1 MGLVRQAVGVHG
13 HPLPLLP
20 DKRSTAL
27 LQSLSPVYSKPC
39 TIYFGQVSSTTADA
53 LRHLHIGILYRIEYA
68 KNPVNILGDRLR
80 VWDIPVADHQRWRR
94 SYAILL
100 WRAVAMHSTN
110 LTN

>member
-1 MGLVRQAVGVHG
+1 MGLVRQAVGVHR

-39 TIYFGQVSSTTADA
+39 TIYFGQVTADA
-53 LRHLHIGILYRIEYA
+53 LRHLYIGIFYRIEYA

-110 LTN
+110 LAN